1 MTKNGI
7 EVWCVFLLVIVFKIS
22 EPGHKKSQ
30 MGLVFGFG
38 KVASLF
44 MFLSHYKNKLGG
56 AGLYRT
62 RGCMGIQMCGGK
74 GDGLIPYLYTNQ
86 SMPPYKFKT
95 YKLILILDENR

>member
-7 EVWCVFLLVIVFKIS
+7 EVWYVFLLVIVFKIS

-38 KVASLF
+38 KIAGPF
-44 MFLSHYKNKLGG
+44 MLLAYYIYKIGG
-56 AGLYRT
+56 AGLYGRC
-62 RGCMGIQMCGGK
+62 RGVKGQ

-86 SMPPYKFKT
+86 SM
-95 YKLILILDENR
+95 LAWQ

>member
-7 EVWCVFLLVIVFKIS
+7 EVWYVFLLVIVFKIS

-56 AGLYRT
+56 GGCTESRVVWGYRCVGE
-62 RGCMGIQMCGGK
+62 RGT
-74 GDGLIPYLYTNQ
+74 D
-86 SMPPYKFKT
+86 
-95 YKLILILDENR
+95 